1 MWNVA
6 GTSPA
11 HGTMEWSQSVDNLLK
26 RRYNTYMNTKRYY
39 FAGTWFLPP
48 FRTSHHWV
56 EDATGKNVAEAASLE
71 LAKALADML
80 TKAAKE
86 TK

>member
-1 MWNVA
+1 
-6 GTSPA
+6 
-11 HGTMEWSQSVDNLLK
+11 
-26 RRYNTYMNTKRYY
+26 MNTKRYY

-48 FRTSHHWV
+48 FRASHHWV

>member
-1 MWNVA
+1 
-6 GTSPA
+6 
-11 HGTMEWSQSVDNLLK
+11 
-26 RRYNTYMNTKRYY
+26 MNTKRYY

-48 FRTSHHWV
+48 FRASNYWV

-86 TK
+86 T